1 MKIANADKLKK
12 HFESVVDVHLFTVP
26 QICTIIDRFS
36 MNMAITDD
44 EKMLSLNEEYVIVP
58 SLEEGEWLEQT
69 KSFDHSLEIK
79 TACCSQC
86 HETYVISD
94 ILSIDDLREDYHYC
108 PNCGA
113 WMRNSPDNKLGGA
126 KP

>member
-58 SLEEGEWLEQT
+58 SLEEGKWLEQT
-69 KSFDHSLEIK
+69 EPFGYSEVK

-86 HETYVISD
+86 HESYVLSD
-94 ILSIDDLREDYHYC
+94 EWGIDEVREDWHYC

-113 WMRNSPDNKLGGA
+113 WMTGGD